1 MENTIPK
8 KRSNAS
14 VFVILFFLI
23 GLAGLIFWKMNQPK
37 PGGGPPGMGGPGAK
51 PPPQK
56 VTGYIAGTESIP
68 MNLESS
74 GTLLAWN
81 EVQLMAESAG
91 KIVQI
96 NITEGAKVT
105 QGQVL
110 VALFDEDLKAQA
122 KKQELQQAI
131 AKKNVERLKE
141 LVKINA
147 ASQQELDNAE
157 NQVNNIV
164 SDLNLIQANLKKT
177 KLLAP
182 FSGTIGLT
190 NASAGTYVNPGNPVA
205 SLQEMD
211 VLKLEF
217 SIPEKYSHLLGMGD
231 KVAFTTESQAD
242 TFNSL
247 VYAFEPKIDPA
258 TRTLKVRAKFDN
270 RNAKLLPGTF
280 AKALLRLREIK
291 NAVLIPTQSI
301 IPGTRDKK
309 VIVSKNGIGEFVSV
323 ETGIR
328 NKDKVQIVKGISA
341 GDTVLTSGLMFVKPG
356 AEIILT
362 NIH

>member
-1 MENTIPK
+1 MENTTSK
-8 KRSNAS
+8 KPSYSS
-14 VFVILFFLI
+14 VIVIVIFLV
-23 GLAGLIFWKMNQPK
+23 GLAALIFWKMNQPK

-56 VTGYIAGTESIP
+56 VTGYIARAESIP
-68 MNLESS
+68 VNLESS

-81 EVQLMAESAG
+81 EVQLMAEAAG
-91 KIVQI
+91 KIIQI
-96 NITEGAKVT
+96 NITEGAKVSR
-105 QGQVL
+105 GQVL
-110 VALFDEDLKAQA
+110 VSLFDEDLKAQA
-122 KKQELQQAI
+122 KKQDLQVVI

-164 SDLNLIQANLKKT
+164 SDLSLIQANLKKT
-177 KLLAP
+177 KILAP

-205 SLQEMD
+205 SLQQMD

-217 SIPEKYSHLLGMGD
+217 SIPEKYSHLLGLGD
-231 KVAFTTESQAD
+231 KAAFTTESQAD
-242 TFNSL
+242 TFNAL
-247 VYAFEPKIDPA
+247 VYAFEPKIDPE

-270 RNAKLLPGTF
+270 RNAKLLPGTY

-309 VIVSKNGIGEFVSV
+309 VIVSRNGTGVFLSV

-328 NKDKVQIVKGISA
+328 NKDKVQIINGLSV

-356 AEIILT
+356 GEIVLT
-362 NIH
+362 GIK

>member
-1 MENTIPK
+1 
-8 KRSNAS
+8 
-14 VFVILFFLI
+14 
-23 GLAGLIFWKMNQPK
+23 
-37 PGGGPPGMGGPGAK
+37 MGGPGVK

-56 VTGYIAGTESIP
+56 VTGYVARAENIP
-68 MNLESS
+68 INLESS

-81 EVQLMAESAG
+81 EVQLMAEAAG

-122 KKQELQQAI
+122 KKQELQAAI
-131 AKKNVERLKE
+131 AKKNVDRLKE

-147 ASQQELDNAE
+147 ASRQELDNAE

-177 KLLAP
+177 KILAP

-190 NASAGTYVNPGNPVA
+190 NASAGTYVNPGNAVA
-205 SLQEMD
+205 SLQEME

-217 SIPEKYSHLLGMGD
+217 SIPEKYVHLLGLGD
-231 KVAFTTESQAD
+231 KVTFTTESQAD
-242 TFNSL
+242 TFYSL
-247 VYAFEPKIDPA
+247 VYAFEPKIDPS
-258 TRTLKVRAKFDN
+258 TRTLKVRARFDN
-270 RNAKLLPGTF
+270 RNAKLLPGTY
-280 AKALLRLREIK
+280 AKALLKLREIK

-309 VIVSKNGIGEFVSV
+309 VIVSRNGNGEFISV
-323 ETGIR
+323 ETGLR
-328 NKDKVQIVKGISA
+328 NKDKVQILKGILA

-356 AEIILT
+356 AELILT
-362 NIH
+362 NVE

>member
-8 KRSNAS
+8 KRSYTS
-14 VFVILFFLI
+14 VFVIIIFLAV
-23 GLAGLIFWKMNQPK
+23 LAALIFWKMSQPK

-56 VTGYIAGTESIP
+56 VTGYIARAENIP

-81 EVQLMAESAG
+81 EVQLMAEAAG

-96 NITEGAKVT
+96 NITEGAKVS

-110 VALFDEDLKAQA
+110 VVLFDEDLKAQA
-122 KKQELQQAI
+122 KKQDLQVSI

-141 LVKINA
+141 LIKINA

-164 SDLNLIQANLKKT
+164 SDLSLIQANLKKT
-177 KLLAP
+177 KILAP

-205 SLQEMD
+205 SLQQMD
-211 VLKLEF
+211 ILKLEF
-217 SIPEKYSHLLGMGD
+217 SIPEKYNRLLGVGNL
-231 KVAFTTESQAD
+231 VTFTTESQAD
-242 TFNSL
+242 TFKAL

-258 TRTLKVRAKFDN
+258 TRTLKMRAKFDN
-270 RNAKLLPGTF
+270 RNAKLLPGTY
-280 AKALLRLREIK
+280 AKALLRLKEIK

-309 VIVSKNGIGEFVSV
+309 VIISKNGVGLFVSV

-328 NKDKVQIVKGISA
+328 NKDKVQIISGISA

-356 AEIILT
+356 GEIKLT
-362 NIH
+362 SIQ